1 MAYLNKEK
9 SSNSKIYDSETIL
22 NNDDKKSKEKEIDK
36 VNEIFNEMLNNLN
49 NKDKNNEKREK

>member
-9 SSNSKIYDSETIL
+9 NSNSKIYDSETIL

-36 VNEIFNEMLNNLN
+36 VNQIFNEMLNNLN

>member
-36 VNEIFNEMLNNLN
+36 VNEIFNEMLNILN

>member
-36 VNEIFNEMLNNLN
+36 VNQIFNEMLNNLN

>member
-1 MAYLNKEK
+1 MAYLNKKK

-36 VNEIFNEMLNNLN
+36 VNQIFNEMLNNLN

>member
-49 NKDKNNEKREK
+49 NKDKNNEKRE